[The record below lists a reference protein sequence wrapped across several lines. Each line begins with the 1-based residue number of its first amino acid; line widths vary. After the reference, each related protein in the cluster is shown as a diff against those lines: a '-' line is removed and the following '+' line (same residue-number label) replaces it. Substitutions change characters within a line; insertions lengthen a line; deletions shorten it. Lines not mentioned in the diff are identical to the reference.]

1 MNDPVL
7 SLIIPTRERASY
19 LASCLRTCV
28 ASPFER
34 LEILVLDN
42 ASRDDTPEVAA
53 AAAASDPRIRYLR
66 GERRLSMRDN
76 FEKGVNESRGR
87 YLGVIGDD
95 DGIFPFTPQRVVELF
110 ETLEVEA
117 VSAARAHY
125 SWPDLLSPRAGM
137 GLVPRGRGVE
147 VRGARSRLR
156 HLLRDDNYYQLPC
169 IYHGFV
175 ARTAIKRAAAPQGRF
190 FVSSIVD
197 AASSVALAML
207 DLRYAFSHS
216 PLIINGGSRRS
227 NGASQFGGGSEQEQ
241 ANWKVEDDLGY
252 LPGFDDTETVGA
264 LIVETAV
271 RSAMANPGRKLD
283 DILDTQEVRA
293 TLLRELDM
301 RRAKGRNEAE
311 ALLMFDSAGLSPPE
325 LQEHGLPVSRLH
337 RLRRSARLFLDQR
350 PLDLPAAGV
359 VTVDQAADVMN
370 DIVERGR
377 TGVLHDLPS
386 QLRVARKMASR

>member
-1 MNDPVL
+1 MTDPIL
-7 SLIIPTRERASY
+7 SLIIPTRERARY

-42 ASRDDTPEVAA
+42 ASRDKTPEVAA
-53 AAAASDPRIRYLR
+53 AAAAHDPRIRYLR
-66 GERRLSMRDN
+66 GEQRLSMRDN
-76 FEKGVNESRGR
+76 FEKGINESRGR

-95 DGIFPFTPQRVVELF
+95 DGIFPFTPERVVELF
-110 ETLEVEA
+110 ETLDVEA

-137 GLVPRGRGVE
+137 GLVPRGQGVE
-147 VRGARSRLR
+147 VRNARSHLR

-175 ARTAIKRAAAPQGRF
+175 ARSAIKRAAAPQGRF

-197 AASSVALAML
+197 AASSVALGML
-207 DLRYAFSHS
+207 NLRYAFSHT
-216 PLIINGGSRRS
+216 PLVINGGSRRS

-241 ANWKVEDDLGY
+241 ASWKVEDDLGY

-271 RSAMANPGRKLD
+271 RSAAANSGRTLD
-283 DILDTQEVRA
+283 DILDPAEVRS
-293 TLLRELDM
+293 TLLREIEA
-301 RRAKGRNEAE
+301 RRAKGRDEGE
-311 ALLMFDSAGLSPPE
+311 ALKMFDSAGLPHPYAGE
-325 LQEHGLPVSRLH
+325 RAAPISRLQ
-337 RLRRSARLFLDQR
+337 RLQRSARLFLDQR

-359 VTVDQAADVMN
+359 ATVHDAAKVM
-370 DIVERGR
+370 DEIVQHRR
-377 TGVLHDLPS
+377 TGLLRDLPS
-386 QLRVARKMASR
+386 QLRVARRMASR